1 MKLGEKIKL
10 VRKHRGL
17 TQRELGERLHLDGNA
32 ANRIAQYESGFRT
45 PKESR
50 TKDIAKALNVR
61 EENFFTR
68 AETPEDIIRLM
79 IWYDWEH
86 GCGGSVPI
94 DTILLFDNFEE
105 VEKLLKEWL
114 KEPTQYELFIETVY
128 CVGFLYIRKAL
139 LQCALRI
146 FLSYPDMRHE
156 KVKLRKCR
164 NKTLKNH
171 DMNGYVSF
179 EKWASS
185 NWQGVRFFKSL

>member
-1 MKLGEKIKL
+1 MTLQRKKTIKFL
-10 VRKHRGL
+10 CIVDFPLSKQG
-17 TQRELGERLHLDGNA
+17 
-32 ANRIAQYESGFRT
+32 I
-45 PKESR
+45 
-50 TKDIAKALNVR
+50 
-61 EENFFTR
+61 
-68 AETPEDIIRLM
+68 
-79 IWYDWEH
+79 
-86 GCGGSVPI
+86 
-94 DTILLFDNFEE
+94 
-105 VEKLLKEWL
+105 L

>member
-50 TKDIAKALNVR
+50 TKEIAKALNVR

-68 AETPEDIIRLM
+68 AETPEDIIRTL

-94 DTILLFDNFEE
+94 DTILLFDDFEE
-105 VEKLLKEWL
+105 VEKLLKEWYSQ
-114 KEPTQYELFIETVY
+114 KERLRTRKIIKAKYLESRTYRSSCPSRAA
-128 CVGFLYIRKAL
+128 CVRPSPSRRSICPPRAWNSCSRL
-139 LQCALRI
+139 
-146 FLSYPDMRHE
+146 
-156 KVKLRKCR
+156 
-164 NKTLKNH
+164 
-171 DMNGYVSF
+171 
-179 EKWASS
+179 
-185 NWQGVRFFKSL
+185 

>member
-17 TQRELGERLHLDGNA
+17 TQRELGERLHLDENA

-50 TKDIAKALNVR
+50 TKEIAKALNVR

-68 AETPEDIIRLM
+68 AETPEDIIRTL

-94 DTILLFDNFEE
+94 DTILLFHNCLK
-105 VEKLLKEWL
+105 KLVCW
-114 KEPTQYELFIETVY
+114 FIDL
-128 CVGFLYIRKAL
+128 CQIRKYLILYFAQWL
-139 LQCALRI
+139 
-146 FLSYPDMRHE
+146 
-156 KVKLRKCR
+156 
-164 NKTLKNH
+164 
-171 DMNGYVSF
+171 
-179 EKWASS
+179 
-185 NWQGVRFFKSL
+185 